1 MGFSY
6 VVAVAVLLS
15 SSLIF
20 FGIIYSDYVH
30 TNQELSTAQQNS
42 NELAYQ
48 YSHSSVNV
56 SSYTAVAVSGGYN
69 FTVTFDNTGSVTLD
83 LNRSSLLVNGTLTNF
98 TYRSQYL
105 FPLGND
111 SISFIAPSSQVSME
125 MVFNTGYEKF
135 VEVKA

>member
-6 VVAVAVLLS
+6 VVAVAVMLS

-30 TNQELSTAQQNS
+30 TNQELYSAQQSS
-42 NELAYQ
+42 NQLVYE
-48 YSHSSVNV
+48 YSHSDVNV
-56 SSYTAVAVSGGYN
+56 SSISAVAVSGGFN
-69 FTVTFDNTGSVTLD
+69 ISLTFQNTGSITLD
-83 LNRSSLLVNGTLTNF
+83 LNKTSLLVNGTLTNF

-111 SISFIAPSSQVSME
+111 SISFIAPSPQVAVE
-125 MVFNTGYEKF
+125 VVFNTGYEKY
-135 VEVKA
+135 VEVNA